1 MTMQRIN
8 MHDTGGPDVLYL
20 ETAAIPQPQAGEI
33 LIKTA
38 YAGVNRPDVMQREG
52 AYPMPPGLTP
62 ILGLELSGT
71 VVALGAGVSG
81 FAVGDAVCALT
92 DGGAYAEYCTVP
104 AGQVLPLPT
113 GYSLQAGALL
123 PETFFTVWSNLFMDG
138 QMRAGE
144 TLLVY
149 GGSSGLG
156 LTALAIARGLGL
168 QTFATVGNDDKKQA
182 VAAFGAIPINYKS
195 EDFAAVVQA
204 AGGVDGILDVVG
216 GRYLAQNLASLKRDG
231 RLFLIGFMGGAVAHE
246 VNLLDI
252 AVKRIHITGSTLRG
266 RSSAEK
272 AAIAASLREHVW
284 PLLADGRIT
293 PPLLHRSYPYQD
305 VQAAHREI
313 DRGTHIGKI
322 LLDFTHHEDT
332 L

>member
-81 FAVGDAVCALT
+81 FAVGGAVCALT

-144 TLLVY
+144 TLLVH

-204 AGGVDGILDVVG
+204 AGGVDGILDVV
-216 GRYLAQNLASLKRDG
+216 DG